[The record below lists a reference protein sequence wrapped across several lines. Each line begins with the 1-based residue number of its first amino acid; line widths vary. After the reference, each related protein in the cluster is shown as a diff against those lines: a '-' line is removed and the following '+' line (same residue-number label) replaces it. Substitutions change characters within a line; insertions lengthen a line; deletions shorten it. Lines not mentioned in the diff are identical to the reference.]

1 MKQHITRNHR
11 RYGSVGAVMALLLA
25 GVYLVLVPDAVER
38 ADGIVKMILLY
49 GHSLCW
55 VLLSAASVVWGVRGK
70 NVWSVVCAY
79 GALVVYGGFFG
90 ALMISRFL

>member
-1 MKQHITRNHR
+1 MKQHIIRNHR

-55 VLLSAASVVWGVRGK
+55 LLLGGASVWWAVVGSNK
-70 NVWSVVCAY
+70 WSALLAY
-79 GALVVYGGFFG
+79 SALGVYGC
-90 ALMISRFL
+90 FLVTLLLLGGE